1 MTTLNLIKNENHEYT
16 CGDIGISA
24 DEWYALLNKTSYDT
38 VNVLICFLREEDN
51 CSACGLLSDKYGQAA
66 NYYNKKTVT
75 FAQFAQKELNRFKV
89 VSSDSSKDTF
99 WSIPMEKGWYKGKQ
113 FIWKL
118 RPELVEALRRFLMHK
133 LISDYRAIHKKEAF
147 GGQEELYKW
156 ELINKDQDADAL
168 TIVKSLKGNSV
179 VDNARVDG
187 VFLKLL
193 ETKPNELE
201 QGVNALFDE
210 SIPLDNRVAKY
221 KEDMRSVCPSDWK
234 NRADDERTASSL
246 LTCKYPDKY
255 IFYKDEIYRNT
266 CDYFGYPYH
275 KTASKKF
282 SHFLEFMNQMVS
294 SYGTEIQNIMLNE
307 IKDFEIK
314 PESLAIQTLFWC
326 MRERIRKEIDNTL
339 IKPTMKQSK
348 YNHIVKLWQERK
360 NLVLFGAPGTGKTY
374 DIPEYVVRLCNPS
387 FYADDASREEII
399 AEYKRLKNDKRVM
412 FTTFHQSMDY
422 EDWIEGLRPVVDEG
436 QVTYSEEPGIFK
448 RLCDEATKP
457 IITDKSTGISSDAVI
472 WKVSLAGTGDNPVRY
487 DCMKNN
493 YIRIGWDDYGP
504 EISDQTDWNIHN
516 GTGKQILD
524 AFINKMKEGDI
535 VMSCYSNKTI
545 DAIGVVVG
553 DYEWMDHF
561 YDYKRVRKVNWLV
574 KGINEDVYEINGK
587 KLLTTG
593 TLYRLNSITL
603 DDVKALLEKHKQP
616 QSMEKNNQPY
626 VMVIDELNRG
636 NVSKIFGELITLLE
650 TDKRR
655 GAINEESCVLPYSKS
670 VFQIS
675 ENVYIIATMNTADR
689 SLGTLDYAIR
699 RRFAFV
705 PCRPYQPEGV
715 LFDADSFAKVS
726 SLFIS
731 N

>member
-1 MTTLNLIKNENHEYT
+1 MMKTLNLIQNENHEYT

-51 CSACGLLSDKYGQAA
+51 CSACGTLSGKYGSDA
-66 NYYNKKTVT
+66 NYFSNKTRG
-75 FAQFAQKELNRFKV
+75 FAQFVQKELNRFKV
-89 VSSDSSKDTF
+89 VSEEDLKDTY
-99 WSIPMEKGWYKGKQ
+99 WSIPMEKGWYNKKK

-118 RPELVEALRRFLMHK
+118 RPELVEGLQRFLMHK
-133 LISDYRAIHKKEAF
+133 LISTYRAIHEKEAF
-147 GGQEELYKW
+147 GGQLELYKW
-156 ELINKDQDADAL
+156 ELINKDQGADAL

-201 QGVNALFDE
+201 QCVNALFDE
-210 SIPLDNRVAKY
+210 SRPLDNRVAKY
-221 KEDMRSVCPSDWK
+221 KEDMRSICPSDWK

-275 KTASKKF
+275 KTAGKKF
-282 SHFLEFMNQMVS
+282 SHFIELMNQMVS

-339 IKPTMKQSK
+339 NKPTMKQSK
-348 YNHIVKLWQERK
+348 YNHIVTLWQERK

-387 FYADDASREEII
+387 FNADDASREEII
-399 AEYKRLKNDKRVM
+399 AEYKLLKNDKRVM

-436 QVTYSEEPGIFK
+436 QVTYSVELGIFK
-448 RLCDEATKP
+448 RLCDEA
-457 IITDKSTGISSDAVI
+457 DK
-472 WKVSLAGTGDNPVRY
+472 DN
-487 DCMKNN
+487 
-493 YIRIGWDDYGP
+493 
-504 EISDQTDWNIHN
+504 T
-516 GTGKQILD
+516 
-524 AFINKMKEGDI
+524 
-535 VMSCYSNKTI
+535 
-545 DAIGVVVG
+545 
-553 DYEWMDHF
+553 
-561 YDYKRVRKVNWLV
+561 
-574 KGINEDVYEINGK
+574 
-587 KLLTTG
+587 
-593 TLYRLNSITL
+593 
-603 DDVKALLEKHKQP
+603 
-616 QSMEKNNQPY
+616 QPY

-670 VFQIS
+670 VFQIP

-715 LFDADSFAKVS
+715 QFDTDSFAKVS

-731 N
+731 NYEAYSKDWSQHLKLERAETLLEEYRPEDVWIGHSYFIYDDQEQLKNRLVYEVIPILEEYVRDGVLTQDAMKTIDDLRPLFEDE